1 MHFMVGHGQ
10 ETESAAIR
18 AASAHMGGAAVGSV
32 ACYDTD
38 VDTNPEQL
46 LRVAGQHAVSEA
58 TSTGKSAIAV
68 VCKRSK
74 KRALDSDTHK
84 DAFIAWGL
92 AIPA

>member
-1 MHFMVGHGQ
+1 MAG
-10 ETESAAIR
+10 AP
-18 AASAHMGGAAVGSV
+18 AASLAELIAARRAHMGGAAVGSV